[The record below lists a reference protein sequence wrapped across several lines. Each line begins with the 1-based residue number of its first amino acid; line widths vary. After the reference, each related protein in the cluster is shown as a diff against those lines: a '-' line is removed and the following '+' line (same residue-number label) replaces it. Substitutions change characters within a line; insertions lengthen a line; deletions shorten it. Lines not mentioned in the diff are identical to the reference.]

1 MEMQA
6 GRRRELALLICLAL
20 SLGGCGGGG
29 SNSAVKAS
37 LPPGPSQTLPPSPTP
52 TPTPSPATPSPS
64 TPVPTPPIDAQL
76 SLTNTYAAQ
85 KQGYIGTGVTIGV
98 VDSGIMSSNPAVAGR
113 VSQELIYVDPS
124 TNNTKV
130 DDIVG
135 HGTWVSQVAAGTSF
149 AQFPGG
155 IAPGATLV
163 SARIIDDKAPD
174 DNGSTPP
181 STVTANDA
189 TFFGQVNSDLI
200 NAGVKVM
207 NNSWGGITWDTTNT
221 SLNAAFDAAY
231 TPFVVNHG
239 GLVVFA
245 AGNDSQANPSTIAT
259 LPTVAKDS
267 SLEKGWLVAVALNSN
282 SPTQLESYSNKCG
295 IAMNYCLAAPGDV
308 IVLDKNTTSSTANP
322 TYYIVEG
329 TSFAAPIVSGAAALV
344 WQAYPYFSNDLVRQ
358 TLLGTATPLG
368 GTQPNPT
375 FGYGALNVG
384 AAVNGPQ
391 QFNWGDVEVG
401 FTGTSSWNNPIS
413 GSGGL
418 IMDGPGTLNLTQAST
433 YLGSTTVKGGTLNA
447 VSLLSGSNSTVT
459 VNNGT
464 LNAGSVFSGSAVVN
478 GGSLNATASLGVD
491 TSIEVNGG
499 SLNSPQVTANLTTVN
514 GGTLNT
520 TSLVSMNTNASVSSI
535 NVGPAGTLAFNGG
548 SGSLIPIISGSV
560 TNQGTLVVGGANLNM
575 TGNYTQ
581 NGGRLAVPL
590 GSALQVTGSVTLQN
604 SPQLY
609 VYGADSGYTAN
620 SHTVVLSANQGFTGT
635 FNPTVGTPSSVTLQ
649 ATIGYDTNSDAYLN
663 VQQVNLTKI
672 TGLPYSPATYAAAL
686 QVQSAFNAINNTLK
700 GGSNAQPLPS
710 SFVSAAGSI
719 QQSQSTAVLQ
729 KSLDSL
735 SGQMYATSAAM
746 TFEAIDAD
754 TRALSDRFDSLLDN
768 PQAMQR
774 ENKFQGWS
782 QNLGYQGSFSRSG
795 YDSLAFQLNGSMVGG
810 DRMLGNGAVLGYAIS
825 HSQGLGNLQQS
836 ADQGFSRALEGM
848 VYGGIV
854 HGNWYTMGRF
864 GVGSDWQNTR
874 RELLLGSQYAGVGSF
889 SNGRYQVA
897 YSESGYRFNAGKW
910 KFTPYADLE
919 YANVERD
926 GFNELGGAGFGLNS
940 SSQNV
945 QRWQAGIGMR
955 GSRQWQMP
963 DGSSLSLQ
971 ARFQWQDA
979 FSMHGVIPTASFA
992 ALQQF
997 MPINGIG
1004 LSRYGSIA
1012 GVSLNWRFS
1021 ARSQLSVG
1029 ADQYN
1034 AQRAHATM
1042 GSLNYSLRF

>member
-130 DDIVG
+130 DDVVG

-368 GTQPNPT
+368 DKQPNPT

-391 QFNWGDVEVG
+391 QFKWGDVEVG
-401 FTGTSSWNNPIS
+401 FTGTSNWNNPIS
-413 GSGGL
+413 GTGGL
-418 IMDGPGTLNLTQAST
+418 ILDGPGTLNLTQAST
-433 YLGSTTVKGGTLNA
+433 YSGNTTVNGGVLNA
-447 VSLLSGSNSTVT
+447 VSLSSSN
-459 VNNGT
+459 VNVNAGV
-464 LNAGSVFSGSAVVN
+464 LNAGSLASSQIQIGS
-478 GGSLNATASLGVD
+478 
-491 TSIEVNGG
+491 
-499 SLNSPQVTANLTTVN
+499 
-514 GGTLNT
+514 
-520 TSLVSMNTNASVSSI
+520 
-535 NVGPAGTLAFNGG
+535 AGTLAITGNANTVTGP
-548 SGSLIPIISGSV
+548 LISGSV
-560 TNQGTLVVGGANLNM
+560 TNQGTLVVGTTSNL
-575 TGNYTQ
+575 TVGGNYSQ
-581 NGGRLAVPL
+581 SGGKLAVSL
-590 GSALQVTGSVTLQN
+590 GSALQVAGTATLSN
-604 SPQLY
+604 SATLY
-609 VYGADSGYTAN
+609 VYGANQAYTAPF
-620 SHTVVLSANQGFTGT
+620 SATVLSAANGLTGQ
-635 FNPTVGTPSSVTLQ
+635 FSSFSTASTVTLK
-649 ATIGYDTNSDAYLN
+649 ASLAYDANDAYLN
-663 VQQVNLTKI
+663 VTQISLTQAV
-672 TGLPYSPATYAAAL
+672 GAPYSSAAYAGA
-686 QVQSAFNAINNTLK
+686 VRTQSAFNTINSVMS
-700 GGSNAQPLPS
+700 GSNAQPLPT
-710 SFVSAAGSI
+710 SFVGGAASI
-719 QQSQSTAVLQ
+719 QQSQSTAELQ
-729 KSLDSL
+729 RSLNSL

-795 YDSLAFQLNGSMVGG
+795 YDNLAFQLNGSMVGG

>member
-1 MEMQA
+1 MGMQT
-6 GRRRELALLICLAL
+6 GRRREMALLICLAL
-20 SLGGCGGGG
+20 SLSACGGGG
-29 SNSAVKAS
+29 GNSNVR
-37 LPPGPSQTLPPSPTP
+37 PSSGTPAPAPS
-52 TPTPSPATPSPS
+52 PSPAPSPAPS
-64 TPVPTPPIDAQL
+64 SNLPQPPADAQL
-76 SLTNTYAAQ
+76 SLTNTYAAHN
-85 KQGYIGTGVTIGV
+85 QGYTGAGVTIGV
-98 VDSGIMSSNPAVAGR
+98 VDSGIMRSNPAVSGR
-113 VSQELIYVDPS
+113 VTQELIYVDPAQ
-124 TNNTKV
+124 NNTKI
-130 DDIVG
+130 DDVVG
-135 HGTWVSQVAAGTSF
+135 HGTWVSEIAAGTSF

-155 IAPGATLV
+155 IAPNANLV
-163 SARIIDDKAPD
+163 SARIIADSAPD
-174 DNGSTPP
+174 DNGSSPP
-181 STVTANDA
+181 SQVTTSDA
-189 TFFGQVNSDLI
+189 TFFQQVNADLMS
-200 NAGVKVM
+200 AGVKVM
-207 NNSWGGITWDTTNT
+207 NNSWGGITWDTTNAT
-221 SLNAAFDAAY
+221 LNNAFDGAY
-231 TPFVVNHG
+231 KPFVNNG

-245 AGNDSQANPSTIAT
+245 AGNDSTANPSTIAS
-259 LPTVAKDS
+259 LPTVANDAT
-267 SLEKGWLVAVALNSN
+267 LQKGWLVAVALNSN
-282 SPTQLESYSNKCG
+282 NPTQLESYSNKCG

-308 IVLDKNTTSSTANP
+308 IVLDKNTTSTTTNP

-329 TSFAAPIVSGAAALV
+329 TSFAAPVVSGAAALV

-368 GTQPNPT
+368 GSQPNPT

-384 AAVNGPQ
+384 AAVNGPE

-401 FTGTSSWNNPIS
+401 FTGTSGWNNPIS
-413 GSGGL
+413 GAGGL
-418 IMDGPGTLNLTQAST
+418 ILDGPGTLNLTKAST
-433 YLGSTTVKGGTLNA
+433 YLGNTTVNGGTLNA
-447 VSLLSGSNSTVT
+447 VSLLSGPSSVIT
-459 VNNGT
+459 VNNGS
-464 LNAGSVFSGSAVVN
+464 LNAGSTFSGSTVVN
-478 GGSLNATASLGVD
+478 GGSLNATTSLGVD
-491 TSIEVNGG
+491 TNIQVSGG

-514 GGTLNT
+514 GGALNT
-520 TSLVSMNTNASVSSI
+520 TSLVS
-535 NVGPAGTLAFNGG
+535 NVNIGSTGTLAFTANPGN
-548 SGSLIPIISGSV
+548 LIPLISGNV
-560 TNQGTLVVGGANLNM
+560 TSQGTVVVGSTNLNM
-575 TGNYTQ
+575 TGNYIQ

-590 GSALQVTGSVTLQN
+590 GSAMQVSGNVTLQN
-604 SPQLY
+604 NPQLY
-609 VYGADSGYTAN
+609 VYGANSGYVAN
-620 SHTVVLSANQGFTGT
+620 SHTVVLSATQSFAGA
-635 FNPTVGTPSSVTLQ
+635 FNPTVGTPSTVTLQ
-649 ATIGYDTNSDAYLN
+649 ASIGYDANDAYLN

-672 TGLPYSPATYAAAL
+672 TGLPYSAATYAAATQL
-686 QVQSAFNAINNTLK
+686 QSAFNTINSTIQ
-700 GGSNAQPLPS
+700 GRSNAQPLPS
-710 SFVSAAGSI
+710 SFVSGAAAI
-719 QQSQSTAVLQ
+719 QQSQTTTELQ
-729 KSLDSL
+729 KSLNSL

-754 TRALSDRFDSLLDN
+754 TRALSDRFDSLLDS
-768 PQAMQR
+768 PQTFERAG
-774 ENKFQGWS
+774 KFHSWS
-782 QNLGYQGSFSRSG
+782 QSLGYQGSFSRSG
-795 YDSLAFQLNGSMVGG
+795 YDNLGFQLNGNMFGG

-836 ADQGFSRALEGM
+836 ADQGYSRALEGM

-910 KFTPYADLE
+910 KFTPFADLE

-926 GFNELGGAGFGLNS
+926 GFNELGGAGFGLSS

-945 QRWQAGIGMR
+945 QRWQAGIGLR
-955 GSRQWQMP
+955 GSRQWLMP

-979 FSMHGVIPTASFA
+979 FAMRGVMPTASFT

-1021 ARSQLSVG
+1021 ARSQLSLG

-1042 GSLNYSLRF
+1042 GTLNYSLHF